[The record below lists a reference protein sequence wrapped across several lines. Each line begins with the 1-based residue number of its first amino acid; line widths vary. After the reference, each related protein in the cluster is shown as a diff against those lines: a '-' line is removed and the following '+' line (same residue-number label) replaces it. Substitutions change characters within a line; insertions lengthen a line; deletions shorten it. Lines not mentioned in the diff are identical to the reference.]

1 MYLFCFQDTQA
12 LQARQDQLSVQREE
26 EEAKR
31 ERLEKLRGTVVVRVD
46 RDPSRLLKPTS
57 VWEERQK
64 GGGEGPAM
72 PLLSIP
78 KRYMYCHF
86 IWREILIHFCTALFL
101 IEPPLPGD
109 KTCKRPRE
117 KNQHTDHLR

>member
-1 MYLFCFQDTQA
+1 M
-12 LQARQDQLSVQREE
+12 QARQDQLSVLREE

-78 KRYMYCHF
+78 KR
-86 IWREILIHFCTALFL
+86 
-101 IEPPLPGD
+101 
-109 KTCKRPRE
+109 
-117 KNQHTDHLR
+117 

>member
-1 MYLFCFQDTQA
+1 MQA
-12 LQARQDQLSVQREE
+12 KQDQLAVLKEE

-31 ERLEKLRGTVVVRVD
+31 ERLDRLRGTVAVKVS

-64 GGGEGPAM
+64 GGTESPTV

-78 KRYMYCHF
+78 KRYNNEF
-86 IWREILIHFCTALFL
+86 R
-101 IEPPLPGD
+101 
-109 KTCKRPRE
+109 R
-117 KNQHTDHLR
+117 

>member
-1 MYLFCFQDTQA
+1 M
-12 LQARQDQLSVQREE
+12 QARQDQLSVQREE

-64 GGGEGPAM
+64 GGGEGPTM
-72 PLLSIP
+72 PLFSIP
-78 KRYMYCHF
+78 KRYVYIVHVLPF
-86 IWREILIHFCTALFL
+86 HLGEILIHFCTALFL

-109 KTCKRPRE
+109 KTCKRSRE
-117 KNQHTDHLR
+117 KDQHTDHLR